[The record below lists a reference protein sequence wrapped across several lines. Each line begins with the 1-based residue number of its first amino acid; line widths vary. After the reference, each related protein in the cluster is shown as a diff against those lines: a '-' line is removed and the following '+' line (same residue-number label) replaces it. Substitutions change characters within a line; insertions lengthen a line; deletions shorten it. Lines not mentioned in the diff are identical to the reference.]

1 MSIRFAFFI
10 VFIFI
15 AINEL
20 SAQTNLDFEQGLSA
34 WHTTGA
40 VSVNQSDAHK
50 GNACV
55 KIESGSI
62 FTRVPVSPLAII
74 DFEAFIKSSEKG
86 AKGYSFVRFFDSKRQ
101 KILAYKSNLLDS
113 TGYQQTGNYTEAP
126 ARASYM
132 EIGIARDHKSKGVIY
147 ADDFSIK
154 ANALPHSKK
163 RHHPSADL
171 GQYMRPLWRSD
182 TIYNETVLMYSI
194 DGKPAEGK
202 LMFAPDKVISVESFD
217 LKTTYT
223 AGKDYSRSGN
233 TITRIAN
240 STMPWRADTSFDRKT
255 DLAWFNTLSQ
265 WVVVTYTHH
274 DQWTGPIPMYK
285 GDKLPGTLAKLR
297 AGKPLRIVAYGMSIT
312 RGMDVSAFDTI
323 PPYMPTYVDLC
334 AGQLRKKYHNLR
346 IKLFNAGLPGS
357 TVDWGAK
364 YAEKYVTPLNPD
376 LVILDFGM
384 NDFWRLKP
392 EEFKT
397 YVDTIMRKVRSVNP
411 KAEFLL
417 IGNMKFD
424 PAYVLDNDQ
433 YKSFYTSNLEGY
445 SHVLMDMEK
454 KGVICL
460 DMYAI
465 SDAVYQ
471 LKKAKDC
478 LANPLHPN
486 DYLARWYAQA
496 MSALLIKNY

>member
-1 MSIRFAFFI
+1 
-10 VFIFI
+10 
-15 AINEL
+15 
-20 SAQTNLDFEQGLSA
+20 
-34 WHTTGA
+34 
-40 VSVNQSDAHK
+40 
-50 GNACV
+50 
-55 KIESGSI
+55 
-62 FTRVPVSPLAII
+62 
-74 DFEAFIKSSEKG
+74 
-86 AKGYSFVRFFDSKRQ
+86 
-101 KILAYKSNLLDS
+101 
-113 TGYQQTGNYTEAP
+113 
-126 ARASYM
+126 
-132 EIGIARDHKSKGVIY
+132 
-147 ADDFSIK
+147 
-154 ANALPHSKK
+154 
-163 RHHPSADL
+163 
-171 GQYMRPLWRSD
+171 
-182 TIYNETVLMYSI
+182 
-194 DGKPAEGK
+194 
-202 LMFAPDKVISVESFD
+202 
-217 LKTTYT
+217 
-223 AGKDYSRSGN
+223 
-233 TITRIAN
+233 
-240 STMPWRADTSFDRKT
+240 
-255 DLAWFNTLSQ
+255 
-265 WVVVTYTHH
+265 
-274 DQWTGPIPMYK
+274 
-285 GDKLPGTLAKLR
+285 
-297 AGKPLRIVAYGMSIT
+297 
-312 RGMDVSAFDTI
+312 
-323 PPYMPTYVDLC
+323 
-334 AGQLRKKYHNLR
+334 
-346 IKLFNAGLPGS
+346 AGLPGS